1 MSFHNKIDE
10 WIKEAEAR
18 PESALTIVKLVANR
32 LRELTERNED
42 LLAENIALEN
52 GTRVEEY
59 QKRIV
64 HLEYQLDLLKR
75 RFGAGEDDLRVEAP
89 AKSAEAVT
97 TSLLVY
103 NAHGK
108 ILRVEL
114 TAGMTEPGQIKNGL
128 SADQEPPRLLAVP
141 SNGEVLLLF
150 SSGRVSTYAVGDL
163 PRVEPGAWTW
173 EQATMPD
180 EPRAGELLACVTPIA
195 ALPLSEFFLQVS
207 RRGYVKKTMTSMVQS
222 ILANHYLGK
231 GAMQKSDQ
239 PFDLVLTR
247 KQDQFAFVTYEG
259 HLLGLDVNDLSYTVE
274 GRIRLS
280 ATDYV
285 VGSFLIHPDETVLCV
300 TQAGKVITRE
310 SRSIEIAKSALVK
323 GQTLI
328 PPARLGQGV
337 RFMSA
342 VSARD
347 GERVAVLDAGGRIKL
362 HNTESI
368 RGAGV
373 VEADGLVLSIGRIPA
388 EGGRS

>member
-32 LRELTERNED
+32 LRELSERNED

-75 RFGAGEDDLRVEAP
+75 RIGADGEDLRVEAP
-89 AKSAEAVT
+89 AKSTESAA

-103 NAHGK
+103 NARGK
-108 ILRVEL
+108 IFRVEL
-114 TAGMTEPGQIKNGL
+114 SDGMTEPGQIKNGL
-128 SADQEPPRLLAVP
+128 SAELEPPRLLAVP

-163 PRVEPGAWTW
+163 PRVEPGAWSW
-173 EQATMPD
+173 EQAAMPD

-239 PFDLVLTR
+239 PFDLALTR
-247 KQDQFAFVTYEG
+247 KQDQLAFVTYEG

-285 VGSFLIHPDETVLCV
+285 VGSFLIRPDESLLCV
-300 TQAGKVITRE
+300 TQAGKVILRE
-310 SRSIEIAKSALVK
+310 SKSIEIASSPMVK

-337 RFMSA
+337 RFMGA
-342 VSARD
+342 IAARAGD
-347 GERVAVLDAGGRIKL
+347 RAAVLDAGGRIRL
-362 HNTESI
+362 HTTESMS
-368 RGAGV
+368 GAGA
-373 VEADGLVLSIGRIPA
+373 VEAGGLVLSIGRIPA